1 MDENK
6 VWATVLAEDN
16 NSEHLVL
23 PSGYP
28 LNYRPHSMLLNMKV
42 NYPQLLFYPQR

>member
-6 VWATVLAEDN
+6 VWTTVFAEDN

-28 LNYRPHSMLLNMKV
+28 SNYPPDSMLLNMKV
-42 NYPQLLFYPQR
+42 NYPRR